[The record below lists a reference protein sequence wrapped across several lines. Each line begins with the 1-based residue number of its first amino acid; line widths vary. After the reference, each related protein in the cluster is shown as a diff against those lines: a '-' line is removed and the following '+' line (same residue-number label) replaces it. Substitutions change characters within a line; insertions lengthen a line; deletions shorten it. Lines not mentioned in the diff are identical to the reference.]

1 MRRSKDP
8 LRDSYSHDSK
18 KYRINENG
26 EMELKHFELKG
37 LPNIAKY
44 ELLRE
49 LRRRNAEAKTQR
61 DVPDKLWRSDFK
73 FYGVNA
79 KFRQCLDPTILLA
92 GPAETGKTITTL
104 ALVHEI
110 AITNPG
116 VRGVIVRKTRAS
128 MDATVLRTWEDKI
141 LPEDKTC
148 IYKGKTIKVHPYGG
162 EKPQW
167 YEYSN
172 KSRIY
177 VTGIDNGSKIL
188 SGEFDFV
195 YVNQAEDL
203 DETDIESLETRVTG
217 RAGNIKTRPP
227 QLIMDCNPGGSKHPL
242 KLKERAGS
250 LTMYNSRHED
260 NPTLYYQVDHPLVL
274 SGEVVAGTR
283 TPQGEMSLSR
293 LDTLTGVRLQRLRY
307 GIWAGAEGLY
317 FAEFDTTV
325 HGVKPIPKES
335 LDVWDKWLSM
345 DYGFNHWNVIYLHA
359 ADGDGNIYTI
369 HELAHR
375 KHYPHEIAPDIH
387 AMLKRY
393 GYTID
398 DMNGIYASPDAFA
411 NTGRAEKTIAQQYA
425 DHEIYMVPALAGAG
439 SRVAKAHLLQDML
452 GSVERKIPPRWFY
465 VAENCPKLEECIPS
479 LIASDRNDEDVK
491 KVDCNE
497 AGDGGDD
504 PYDALMMGLY
514 RPGGASFA

>member
-1 MRRSKDP
+1 MATSPRTKPKPDYTQIDLSKADW
-8 LRDSYSHDSK
+8 K
-18 KYRINENG
+18 K
-26 EMELKHFELKG
+26 
-37 LPNIAKY
+37 LPREARYQIY
-44 ELLRE
+44 QE
-49 LRRRNAEAKTQR
+49 LRRRNQEARANKKRT
-61 DVPDKLWRSDFK
+61 DKVWRNSYK

-79 KFRQCLDPTILLA
+79 QFRDCLDPTILLA

-104 ALVHEI
+104 ALIHEI
-110 AITNPG
+110 ALTNPR

-128 MDATVLRTWEDKI
+128 MDATVLRSWEDKI
-141 LPEDKTC
+141 LPEDKEC
-148 IYKGKTIKVHPYGG
+148 FIGGKTITVHPYGG
-162 EKPQW
+162 ERPQW
-167 YEYSN
+167 YDYSN
-172 KSRIY
+172 GSRIY

-203 DETDIESLETRVTG
+203 DENDLEALETRVTG

-242 KLKERAGS
+242 KLRERAGS
-250 LTMYNSRHED
+250 LKMFNSRHED

-274 SGEVVAGTR
+274 SGEVEARTR
-283 TPQGEMSLSR
+283 TIQGEMSLSR
-293 LDTLTGVRLQRLRY
+293 LDSLTGVRLQRLRY

-317 FAEFDTTV
+317 FAEFDPEV
-325 HGVKPIPKES
+325 HGIKPIAKEQ
-335 LDVWDKWLSM
+335 LDAWDKWLSM
-345 DYGFNHWNVIYLHA
+345 DYGFNHWNVVYLHA
-359 ADGDGNIYTI
+359 SDGDGNVYTI

-375 KHYPHEIAPDIH
+375 KHYPHEISPDIH
-387 AMLKRY
+387 SMLKLY

-398 DMNGIYASPDAFA
+398 DMNGFYVSPDAFA
-411 NTGRAEKTIAQQYA
+411 NTGRAELTIAQQYGEK
-425 DHEIYMVPALAGAG
+425 EIYMIQALAGSG
-439 SRVAKAHLLQDML
+439 SRVAKAHLLQDLL
-452 GSVERKIPPRWFY
+452 GSVERQIEPRWFY
-465 VAENCPKLEECIPS
+465 VRENCPKLEECLPS
-479 LIASDRNDEDVK
+479 LIASERNDEDVK